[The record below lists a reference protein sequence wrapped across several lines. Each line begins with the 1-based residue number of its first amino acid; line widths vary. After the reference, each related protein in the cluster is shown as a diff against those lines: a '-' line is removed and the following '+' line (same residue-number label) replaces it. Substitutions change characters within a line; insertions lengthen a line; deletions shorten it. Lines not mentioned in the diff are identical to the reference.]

1 MLELRC
7 GGQDVVGVIGGI
19 GLKML
24 KHHGEQIFSRKTFND
39 MTGLRR
45 YRNWVA
51 VVDHQGLNVWTE
63 CL

>member
-24 KHHGEQIFSRKTFND
+24 KHHGKQIFTRKTLD
-39 MTGLRR
+39 DLPRLRR
-45 YRNWVA
+45 YRHWVA
-51 VVDHQGLNVWTE
+51 VVDHQGLNVWSE
-63 CL
+63 CR